1 MGKIAVVTDSVAI
14 VPLELVQKYDIHV
27 APCHVIWDK
36 VKYRDGVN
44 LQPRE
49 FYQRLRVSKTLPT
62 TDSAIQGELVP
73 IFEGLRGKV
82 DGIVV
87 IVLTSGLGT
96 AYSSAII
103 TKELFPNI
111 PIEVIDSRLAL
122 MGEGFAVLAAAKA
135 ASAGGNMAQV
145 AKAARDILAKIHVY
159 FALDTFEF
167 LRRGGRV
174 SFPKAIIA
182 SLLQVKPIMVFK
194 DGKVEP
200 VSNTP
205 LHLSVMHADNPDGA
219 EALKKEIDKYLKYSE
234 IITTEVTPI
243 IGTHWGPG
251 ALGVAFYN
259 E

>member
-200 VSNTP
+200 VSKPRTMPAAIEAMVKFMKQKTSNTP
-205 LHLSVMHADNPDGA
+205 LHL
-219 EALKKEIDKYLKYSE
+219 
-234 IITTEVTPI
+234 
-243 IGTHWGPG
+243 
-251 ALGVAFYN
+251 
-259 E
+259 